1 MRKND
6 FITAIFEEIKESLIV
21 INGKLENG
29 QPEHEKRKIV
39 IPKELIEF
47 LNRSI
52 DQSIR
57 ENVSRL
63 NHSSQDQF
71 RDLNQ
76 KLEGLS
82 QNVKELTK
90 VQRKRRLLFRK
101 LIAWQSLSAFLLI
114 AGLVLF
120 LHNKQLKNN
129 DLKYRYIEACRGV
142 DSGSLLELDTLFNV
156 NRGELVIEEMKN
168 KLKDNDQ

>member
-6 FITAIFEEIKESLIV
+6 FVSAIFEEIKESLIA
-21 INGKLENG
+21 IDGKLENG
-29 QPEHEKRKIV
+29 QLENEKRKIV

-52 DQSIR
+52 DQSVR

-63 NHSSQDQF
+63 NHSSPDQF

-82 QNVKELTK
+82 QRIEELTEI
-90 VQRKRRLLFRK
+90 QRKRRLVFRK
-101 LIAWQSLSAFLLI
+101 LIVWQSVSAFLLI
-114 AGLVLF
+114 VGLVLF
-120 LHNKQLKNN
+120 VNNMQKRDN
-129 DLKYRYIEACRGV
+129 DLKFRYIEACRGI
-142 DSGSLLELDTLFNV
+142 DSRSLLELDTLFNV
-156 NRGELVIEEMKN
+156 NRDELVIEEMKN